1 YSSCTSTVGVNVAS
15 LPYKRELARRSSS
28 GYSASNTAPRCPG
41 GTVAG
46 PRQQCGYVGIGHGC
60 PPWAF
65 AATVAIP
72 LAMGNLAEVA
82 DPRLAGSTLQL
93 KLSHCTKNRVIN
105 ATHERSPRQLLLLVL
120 LSEAAGGG
128 RTALILKKLSDAFP
142 KAASEPGGFFHAAS
156 AGANH
161 SRSDWSPRNAPAH
174 R

>member
-1 YSSCTSTVGVNVAS
+1 
-15 LPYKRELARRSSS
+15 
-28 GYSASNTAPRCPG
+28 
-41 GTVAG
+41 
-46 PRQQCGYVGIGHGC
+46 
-60 PPWAF
+60 
-65 AATVAIP
+65 
-72 LAMGNLAEVA
+72 MGNLAEVA